1 MITWGSK
8 KMTDEEISVDVDLSF
23 RINTK
28 NKEKLDWVLQ
38 TVFNLLTSDEDIKKV
53 GLDIK

>member
-8 KMTDEEISVDVDLSF
+8 KMTDNQEQVNVELSF
-23 RINTK
+23 KINTK
-28 NKEKLDWVLQ
+28 NKDKLDWTLEII
-38 TVFNLLTSDEDIKKV
+38 FNLLTSDEDIKKV

>member
-38 TVFNLLTSDEDIKKV
+38 TVFNMLTNDEDIKKV

>member
-1 MITWGSK
+1 MIIWGSNQ
-8 KMTDEEISVDVDLSF
+8 MTNQEQVNVELSF

-28 NKEKLDWVLQ
+28 NKDKLDWVLQ

>member
-1 MITWGSK
+1 
-8 KMTDEEISVDVDLSF
+8 MTNQEQVNVELSF

-38 TVFNLLTSDEDIKKV
+38 TVFNLLTNDEDIKKV